1 MPLPC
6 LARLVSRAIKR
17 NVFIEQAPSAE
28 SFCAFKV
35 VCVDGKLGVRTG
47 WRASVFASGHELL
60 PLA

>member
-1 MPLPC
+1 LHLGPGTL
-6 LARLVSRAIKR
+6 KR
-17 NVFIEQAPSAE
+17 NVFIEQALSAKN
-28 SFCAFKV
+28 FCAFKL